1 MPARFHTPEGF
12 ARFYAPLAA
21 TSLLLT
27 STNPLLTAVVARSS
41 DPLSALAGYL
51 VAFSLSGVLYSPLL
65 VIQQVVATRMLEG
78 GRLAPVRRF
87 ALVIGGLFTA
97 IAVAIAFFDPLSE
110 LVFGTFLAQT
120 DAAFEEAVA
129 AMRFLSPV
137 PLLTAIRATHQGRLV
152 AGHRTHPIAAATG
165 ARTGVLA
172 LAAFTLVGLSSG
184 AWIGAAAFTA
194 ALAVEA
200 FLVAFAKTPELQLS
214 LQAEGSADTMK
225 TLLRFSCPLI
235 LNVLLWWSTPLLI
248 NVALARTATPELNI
262 SAFGIVEA
270 VVWFLASPVGQ
281 LQHASIALVNGVD
294 SHKKVRGFAMV
305 VALGTFVPMAILALP
320 AVWPPILSALYRP
333 ESGLLLNA
341 GAALPIAVLY
351 PFLYGH
357 RQYYQGLFI
366 RAGQPGTVGM
376 GAVLRIAS
384 IVVAAALFLSSQG
397 DRGAVFGVSL
407 VVLGL
412 GIEGSYLM
420 AIARSRS
427 LPGPVGTP
435 PVQIDAASTGS
446 EAG

>member
-1 MPARFHTPEGF
+1 M
-12 ARFYAPLAA
+12 
-21 TSLLLT
+21 
-27 STNPLLTAVVARSS
+27 
-41 DPLSALAGYL
+41 
-51 VAFSLSGVLYSPLL
+51 
-65 VIQQVVATRMLEG
+65 
-78 GRLAPVRRF
+78 
-87 ALVIGGLFTA
+87 
-97 IAVAIAFFDPLSE
+97 
-110 LVFGTFLAQT
+110 
-120 DAAFEEAVA
+120 
-129 AMRFLSPV
+129 
-137 PLLTAIRATHQGRLV
+137 
-152 AGHRTHPIAAATG
+152 
-165 ARTGVLA
+165 
-172 LAAFTLVGLSSG
+172 
-184 AWIGAAAFTA
+184 
-194 ALAVEA
+194 
-200 FLVAFAKTPELQLS
+200 
-214 LQAEGSADTMK
+214 
-225 TLLRFSCPLI
+225 